1 MRTGSKYSQQELI
14 EGILNSSEKI
24 VQYIYHEY
32 YYGIRQ
38 MILNNSGSDDDAR
51 DVFQEAMIVLYQK
64 LKDTSFI
71 LTSSLNTYLYSVARI
86 IWYRELKRRR
96 DLHCVDEFD
105 TLVEYQDMLEAIEK
119 KERLQFFREKFEEL
133 SDDCKRILHLFLN
146 NIPIRDITKM
156 MGYSSDQ
163 HTKNRRL
170 RCKMSLIKKIQS
182 SEYYKELSYGK
193 SKID

>member
-1 MRTGSKYSQQELI
+1 LRTGSKYSQQELI